1 MWLLITIMW
10 LAGLLFGWLLVSAQ
24 TIAYFGV
31 TVTCFIKAVVK
42 KKEHHVTSEIIAR
55 LTGQH

>member
-1 MWLLITIMW
+1 MW
-10 LAGLLFGWLLVSAQ
+10 LAGLLFGWLLASAE

-31 TVTCFIKAVVK
+31 IGTAVVK
-42 KKEHHVTSEIIAR
+42 EKEHHVTGKIIAR